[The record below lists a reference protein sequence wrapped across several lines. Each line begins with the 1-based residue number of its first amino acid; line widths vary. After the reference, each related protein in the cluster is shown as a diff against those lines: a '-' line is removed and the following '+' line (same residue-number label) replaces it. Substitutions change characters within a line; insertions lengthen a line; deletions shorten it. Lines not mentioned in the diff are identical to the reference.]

1 MRVKLLP
8 FEGQSLE
15 RLSRS
20 APPSASQSAVAPPS
34 ASQSAVAPPSASQ
47 SAVAPPSASQSAVAP
62 PSASQS
68 AVTGISYKSEFG
80 GNVLS
85 VPYDIAFE
93 PDGDLL
99 VANRGAS
106 KISVFLQWYFKVFF
120 WQL

>member
-1 MRVKLLP
+1 MP

-20 APPSASQSAVAPPS
+20 
-34 ASQSAVAPPSASQ
+34 
-47 SAVAPPSASQSAVAP
+47 APPSASQSAVAP

-99 VANRGAS
+99 VADRGAS

-120 WQL
+120 WQLQVSGDRQFNSPNGVFLAS